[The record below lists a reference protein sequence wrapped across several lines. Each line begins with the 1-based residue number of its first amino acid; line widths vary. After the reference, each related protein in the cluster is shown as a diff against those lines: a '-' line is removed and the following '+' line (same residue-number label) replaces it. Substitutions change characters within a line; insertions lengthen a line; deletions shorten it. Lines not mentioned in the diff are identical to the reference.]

1 MNNHKKVFQ
10 LLFSQTKD
18 FIFYTIFSI
27 LSALLVVFE
36 VIVLKYYI
44 DYVIE
49 SGHHENTSLYV
60 GLFLVGITSLIG
72 VVILKSR
79 TKTILCSNVS
89 MELTRESY
97 DAVLYADINE
107 FSKEDIHKKT
117 LKILENS
124 DDIANVFLRRNF
136 LKFYETSIAV
146 VIMFFAMLIIEP
158 ILSLF
163 VLIGLPIYYVVDK
176 GLEIIIQKT
185 CEKNN
190 NAIKKVNYI
199 IETDFKNIKSIKLMN
214 SAEFEKA
221 NLDEALEEY
230 QKAKINKNI
239 ASNISTKALQV
250 IFNAIIIS
258 IILGLSGFLSADTTY
273 GITSGI
279 VVSFVVLVPYT
290 FINFSSMIH
299 CSFKSTKVESQINE
313 LTDVCKIKTERKS
326 ETVDTLEEIK
336 SIKFKGVSY
345 TSENNEYIVNNIT
358 FDVKRGEKLGI
369 LSFEEE
375 TNDAIFDLITK
386 LTKPRS
392 GQILFN
398 DCDINKVNTK
408 YIRSIIAS
416 IFERDPIVNDSIC
429 ENIIYPLDFDDYK
442 YNDAL
447 YKSGLKDIVNKYS
460 ESDDT
465 NIFSNEIE
473 KEVLQRVLFANA
485 FFKDSKIYLIK
496 DWNGISPSLEAELLE
511 EVLKLKNKI
520 IITITSKAYQL
531 NKYDKILVV
540 KNGEVVEFGS
550 YDELVNNK
558 SSYFYK
564 MVRKPSSS
572 KIEKI
577 S

>member
-230 QKAKINKNI
+230 QKAKINKYI